1 MNQTQ
6 SSNKIRRCS
15 CCGSQTHN
23 IKLCNDQILVTFEEN
38 LFNKKS
44 ILLEIVSIQLNDKIS
59 YFTIWIKKQP
69 TKLIKN
75 YALRFCGA
83 NSKNNLQTCIELVI
97 NYIWDISNSEQI
109 NLNEINSDDD
119 NSFIQ
124 NSYNYLELEL
134 SDFLAR
140 LRNEYK
146 QMNESRKFDIAILN
160 NKAQIKDN
168 FTEECNIC
176 YEPIKETDMI
186 KLNCNH
192 QFCKNCIKQTLKKCS
207 PNCDP
212 CCAMCRSKIICMTIN
227 DNKIINDLKHNL
239 ISTNII

>member
-1 MNQTQ
+1 MSQNQN
-6 SSNKIRRCS
+6 SNKIRRCS
-15 CCGSQTHN
+15 CCGSQNHN
-23 IKLCNDQILVTFEEN
+23 IKLCNDQSLISFEEN

-44 ILLEIVSIQLNDKIS
+44 MLLEIVSIQLNDKIS
-59 YFTIWIKKQP
+59 YFTIWVKKQS

-97 NYIWDISNSEQI
+97 NYIWDISNSEET
-109 NLNEINSDDD
+109 NLIVDD

-124 NSYNYLELEL
+124 NSYSYLELEL

-146 QMNESRKFDIAILN
+146 QMNESRKFDITILN
-160 NKAQIKDN
+160 NKTKIKDDDLS
-168 FTEECNIC
+168 ECNIC
-176 YEPIKETDMI
+176 YEPIEEKDMI
-186 KLNCNH
+186 KLNCDH

-207 PNCDP
+207 PNCSP
-212 CCAMCRSKIICMTIN
+212 SCAMCRSKIICMTIN
-227 DNKIINDLKHNL
+227 DNNIINDLKDNL
-239 ISTNII
+239 II

>member
-1 MNQTQ
+1 MISQNQN
-6 SSNKIRRCS
+6 SNKTRHCS
-15 CCGSQTHN
+15 CCGSQNHN
-23 IKLCNDQILVTFEEN
+23 IKLCNDQTLINFEEN

-44 ILLEIVSIQLNDKIS
+44 MLLEIVSIQLNDKIS
-59 YFTIWIKKQP
+59 YFKIWVKKQS

-97 NYIWDISNSEQI
+97 NYIWDISNNSAV
-109 NLNEINSDDD
+109 NEINSDD

-124 NSYNYLELEL
+124 NSYSYLELDL

-146 QMNESRKFDIAILN
+146 QMNENRKFEITILN
-160 NKAQIKDN
+160 NKTKIKDDLK
-168 FTEECNIC
+168 EECNIC
-176 YEPIKETDMI
+176 YETIKQKDMI
-186 KLNCNH
+186 KLNCDH

-207 PNCDP
+207 PNTLP
-212 CCAMCRSKIICMTIN
+212 CCAMCRSKIICITIN
-227 DNKIINDLKHNL
+227 DNNIINDLKDNL
-239 ISTNII
+239 II

>member
-1 MNQTQ
+1 MISQNQN
-6 SSNKIRRCS
+6 SNKIRRCS

-23 IKLCNDQILVTFEEN
+23 IKLCNDQTLINFEEN

-44 ILLEIVSIQLNDKIS
+44 MLLEIVSIQLNDKIS
-59 YFTIWIKKQP
+59 YFTIWVKKQS

-97 NYIWDISNSEQI
+97 NYIWDISNSEET
-109 NLNEINSDDD
+109 NLIEDD

-124 NSYNYLELEL
+124 NSYNYLELDL

-146 QMNESRKFDIAILN
+146 QMNESRKFDITILN
-160 NKAQIKDN
+160 NKTKLNDDDLS
-168 FTEECNIC
+168 EECNIC
-176 YEPIKETDMI
+176 YEQNKKIDMI
-186 KLNCNH
+186 KLNCYH

-207 PNCDP
+207 PNCAP
-212 CCAMCRSKIICMTIN
+212 SCAMCRSKIICMTVN
-227 DNKIINDLKHNL
+227 DNNIINDLKDNL
-239 ISTNII
+239 II